1 MTWVANAIDLAAQL
15 APAAIA
21 DDVGVRLSVHH
32 MEFVGLD
39 GQHLADWRARR
50 APLGMAPAQYRE
62 FCTTLFA
69 AAQRDNLVDLDV
81 RLKGS
86 AAVIFSGR
94 HKQMPAT
101 WSEYLHALNQALGR
115 APTASEEQ
123 DLRIRLDRFW
133 AFQPVPRRR
142 PFDSMH
148 KLQLDPHRS
157 DYDLQVSSDE
167 IERRCSTILSLRP
180 QLAPLRNTKY
190 GFLDDAL
197 VALAAP
203 LIMNWKNRWT
213 ATLGRQVAVKAFDR
227 SGPENRTTVIGELSS
242 HFRSEDWIVQP
253 PRAGVD

>member
-1 MTWVANAIDLAAQL
+1 
-15 APAAIA
+15 
-21 DDVGVRLSVHH
+21 
-32 MEFVGLD
+32 
-39 GQHLADWRARR
+39 
-50 APLGMAPAQYRE
+50 MAPAQYRD

-69 AAQRDNLVDLDV
+69 AAQADNLVDLDV

-101 WSEYLHALNQALGR
+101 WPEYLHTLSQALGR
-115 APTASEEQ
+115 APTASEEE
-123 DLRIRLDRFW
+123 DLRKRLDRFW

-148 KLQLDPHRS
+148 KLQLDPHPS
-157 DYDLQVSSDE
+157 DYDLQVSSSE
-167 IERRCSTILSLRP
+167 IERRCSRILAVQPR
-180 QLAPLRNTKY
+180 LASSLRNTKY

-203 LIMNWKNRWT
+203 LIANWKNRWT
-213 ATLGRQVAVKAFDR
+213 TTLGRQVAVKGFGQG
-227 SGPENRTTVIGELSS
+227 GPENQTRVIGELSS